1 MNDRIEP
8 RQSGSRHG
16 VLIAVLGLAGVAA
29 IVIGGILPRL
39 RARAALRSETYQL
52 AMPTVSVMHPRLGAL
67 QEEIALPGNI
77 QAFSEAAIYART
89 SGYLKRWYADIGTH
103 VKAGQILAEIEAP
116 EIDQQLQQARA
127 DLKVAEA
134 NFQLAEI
141 TAQRYKE
148 LWNANTVSK
157 QEMDN
162 AAGSMEA
169 KRATTN
175 AARFNVNRLEAL
187 QSFKKIE
194 APFAGVITARNTDV
208 GALID
213 SGATGGVARELFH
226 IAATHKLR
234 VFVNMPQQ
242 YSQVARP
249 GLSADLAVK
258 EFPGRKFKGTLART
272 ANSIESTSRTLLVEV
287 EVNNPEGTLLP
298 GAYAEVHFKLPLQI
312 STFIVPVNTLIFRS
326 QGVHVAVVRESNQ
339 ITLVPI
345 LLGRDYGN
353 EVEVLTGLAAEDRV
367 VINPPDSVIEGE
379 KVQVVQASNKAEKK

>member
-1 MNDRIEP
+1 VNDRIEP

>member
-379 KVQVVQASNKAEKK
+379 KVQVVQASNKTEKK

>member
-1 MNDRIEP
+1 MNDRMEP

-16 VLIAVLGLAGVAA
+16 VLIAVLGLAVVAA

-52 AMPTVSVMHPRLGAL
+52 AMPTVSVMHPRLGAP

-77 QAFSEAAIYART
+77 QAFSEAPIYART

-148 LWNANTVSK
+148 LWNANTVAK

-162 AAGSMEA
+162 AEGSMEA

-194 APFAGVITARNTDV
+194 APFEGVITARNTDV

-242 YSQVARP
+242 YSQIARP

-287 EVNNPEGTLLP
+287 DVNNPDGTLLP

-312 STFIVPVNTLIFRS
+312 STLILPVNTLIFRS
-326 QGVHVAVVRESNQ
+326 QGVQVAVVRESNQ
-339 ITLVPI
+339 ITLAPI

-379 KVQVVQASNKAEKK
+379 KVQVVQSTKK